1 MHDYKRY
8 RKIYKQISIQKFGQE
23 LNELLKKPDKTH
35 DEVLFTQR
43 YFKYL
48 PLNNNNCIMNILC
61 RYVEDSEFD
70 NKWKKSIG
78 EYDYTRLMSRKYN
91 IEDNKLIQKIL
102 EVIRELNRTQTML
115 SKNLSYNENYYDED
129 EEKRMYNYIYEIY
142 ENKLLSLCSNKEMLC
157 DYVVYVFYKH
167 FKNKSMALL
176 WSVFSDIMIENLKNN
191 VGKVAYPVY
200 DQSGVEYLGEKYSIK
215 EVTL

>member
-1 MHDYKRY
+1 
-8 RKIYKQISIQKFGQE
+8 
-23 LNELLKKPDKTH
+23 
-35 DEVLFTQR
+35 
-43 YFKYL
+43 
-48 PLNNNNCIMNILC
+48 MNILC
-61 RYVEDSEFD
+61 RYVEDSGFD

-102 EVIRELNRTQTML
+102 ELVRELNRTQTML

-157 DYVVYVFYKH
+157 DYVVYVFYKY

-191 VGKVAYPVY
+191 VGKIAYPVY
-200 DQSGVEYLGEKYSIK
+200 DQNGVEYLGEKYSIK
-215 EVTL
+215 EVAL